1 MDESEHAKKKLWK
14 CQNFGMNPLPP
25 QLWNFTTFFVR
36 MNPSLSKCPICYS
49 ISPLL
54 LLDNNRW
61 AVGSNSDD
69 VRLATSSTTDKV
81 PPSDSSLQWYFNKD
95 TSTESETSGGSGI
108 KGHAGSLESTDCVNV
123 RNFGTRKFN
132 RNVPSNV
139 FSKFGLTNRTLHFLP
154 NVSFNWKQHLHCVII
169 QFNSW

>member
-1 MDESEHAKKKLWK
+1 
-14 CQNFGMNPLPP
+14 
-25 QLWNFTTFFVR
+25 

-69 VRLATSSTTDKV
+69 VRLATSSTTDQV
-81 PPSDSSLQWYFNKD
+81 PPSDSSLKWYFNKD

-132 RNVPSNV
+132 QNVPSKV

-154 NVSFNWKQHLHCVII
+154 NVSFN
-169 QFNSW
+169 